1 MSFFPIL
8 KAPNVSGYTTLCNF
22 PPNNWE
28 INHTKS
34 QFISLTYMED
44 NMWHSDQLGILNS
57 NDLKTFYATEIE
69 PLIPDGELPLLSL
82 SEEPLLKTSKQLP
95 ALKFPVTTT
104 PWWRATLGLSSQFS
118 ATSYQGELPIF
129 PSQGSL
135 LSFAPFLQ
143 FGQTIENF
151 VLLVNITNDPVHNAS
166 EVEIYNANNKIL
178 LGSREIFSN
187 KINII
192 QLDDFGFN
200 ENDLPVV
207 SCRNMSALPLYF
219 SKTKDGSSMSIEH
232 THAPMSMVT
241 HGDRFGAQKH
251 IKDLWFSD
259 LKK

>member
-8 KAPNVSGYTTLCNF
+8 DVLNVSGYTTLANF
-22 PPNNWE
+22 PPNNWQNNYSE
-28 INHTKS
+28 PL
-34 QFISLTYMED
+34 FIYLTYLKD
-44 NMWHSDQLGILNS
+44 ATWHSEKLGILKNGE
-57 NDLKTFYATEIE
+57 LRTFYSNEFKS
-69 PLIPDGELPLLSL
+69 LVVDGEIPLLSL
-82 SEEPLLKTSKQLP
+82 SMNPLPIESKSLP
-95 ALKFPVTTT
+95 RPKIPVTDA
-104 PWWRATLGLSSQFS
+104 PLWRGTLGLKSKTTT
-118 ATSYQGELPIF
+118 TSYQGELPIF

-200 ENDLPVV
+200 ENDLPVI

>member
-34 QFISLTYMED
+34 QFISLTYMKD

-82 SEEPLLKTSKQLP
+82 SEEPLPKTSKQLP

-118 ATSYQGELPIF
+118 TTSYQGELPAF
-129 PSQGSL
+129 PPHASL

-143 FGQTIENF
+143 FGLNIENYI
-151 VLLVNITNDPVHNAS
+151 LIVNLESEPVHRS
-166 EVEIYNANNKIL
+166 VEIEIYDAKDKIL
-178 LGSREIFSN
+178 LGVRSIKSN
-187 KINII
+187 QINII
-192 QLDDFGFN
+192 SLDDFNFN
-200 ENDLPVV
+200 EESLPVIV
-207 SCRNMSALPLYF
+207 SRSMSFIPLYF
-219 SKTKDGSSMSIEH
+219 SATKDGKFLSLEH
-232 THAPMSMVT
+232 THQPASLVT

-251 IKDLWFSD
+251 IKELWFSQ
-259 LKK
+259 L